1 VAVRAGDRCALRS
14 DRPEDRDR
22 IRRVIA
28 FAESNLPLDEIANSP
43 SNLMGLGPAYGAH
56 RCLGF
61 VVRKMR
67 REFIFG
73 PRLVASALRSPVVR
87 NRNMAV
93 AALENHPIE
102 EWGPELAG
110 DVLRAASDEP
120 DEQVRE
126 RMDAVAARSRS
137 V

>member
-1 VAVRAGDRCALRS
+1 
-14 DRPEDRDR
+14 
-22 IRRVIA
+22 
-28 FAESNLPLDEIANSP
+28 
-43 SNLMGLGPAYGAH
+43 MGLGPAYRAH
-56 RCLGF
+56 GCLDF

-67 REFIFG
+67 REFVFS
-73 PRLVASALRSPVVR
+73 PRLVATALLSPVVR

-93 AALENHPIE
+93 AALENHPID
-102 EWGPELAG
+102 EWGASLIEALR
-110 DVLRAASDEP
+110 RAASDEP